1 MSNNLNYEHYSKIR
15 SESFMAVGQLKCV
28 INAINKGKL
37 NLVFFEGGQI
47 LASFR
52 KLALF
57 HSLANVPEITFNNQ
71 KSS

>member
-1 MSNNLNYEHYSKIR
+1 
-15 SESFMAVGQLKCV
+15 MAVGQLKCV